1 MNATSK
7 HEFTPIDIPE
17 YHQDKSGKPPMAASA
32 AAQPVHT
39 PSQSAPAVSAPA
51 APVGGYVPKQGDL
64 TVDEVEEEI
73 GMLLQRMEF
82 LEKTLQRLKKENAKD
97 LSCVCDKQVN
107 RRGPSTAS
115 ASPEATRLCLTPTCV
130 AHCAHARPPAPRRRT
145 EARAA
150 SGWECLRLTHP
161 RLTHP
166 PESHSPPTGT
176 TTPPTRVSPAWA
188 SRAG

>member
-1 MNATSK
+1 MNVTSK

-17 YHQDKSGKPPMAASA
+17 YHQDKSGKSPMASSA
-32 AAQPVHT
+32 AAQPVHA
-39 PSQSAPAVSAPA
+39 PSQVAPAIS

-97 LSCVCDKQVN
+97 LSYVCDKHVN

-115 ASPEATRLCLTPTCV
+115 ASPEATRLRLTPPCI
-130 AHCAHARPPAPRRRT
+130 AHCARERPPTPRRRT

-150 SGWECLRLTHP
+150 SDWGCLRLTHP
-161 RLTHP
+161 PLTHP

-176 TTPPTRVSPAWA
+176 TTLPRRVSPAWA